1 MRRMFATMVGASL
14 VLAGCSVRA
23 GVAVEP
29 QVGIVETED
38 NKPGAN
44 RVWVCHQG
52 RWQEVGAPA
61 ANAHSRHGDRVSST
75 AQEARASC

>member
-1 MRRMFATMVGASL
+1 MTCKFAMLVGTAC
-14 VLAGCSVRA
+14 VIAGCSVSA

-29 QVGIVETED
+29 QVGIVEIED
-38 NKPGAN
+38 NDPGSD

-61 ANAHSRHGDRVSST
+61 ANAHSRHGDRVSNT
-75 AQEARASC
+75 VQEARAAC